1 MYKLSILDALSQNK
15 LLDKKFKSLIL
26 NVYKYPMI
34 YNEIFFFFFNER
46 TTCSIKETLDN

>member
-26 NVYKYPMI
+26 NVYIYPMI
-34 YNEIFFFFFNER
+34 YNENFFFNER